1 MVVSCWSTGSRA
13 LQKYTPQPHTVT
25 NSLCQSD
32 PEWRTM
38 TWAKPSQSPGCDGVA
53 KATKQLTIK
62 KGVGGFVHLVH
73 FFHAKSGRFGDGN
86 TNQQSLR
93 RIASRMKLFHR
104 TFQSIGSQ
112 NVNERD
118 RQTDKTRQAS
128 QPARQTDRHT
138 DTHTETHTHTHTWL
152 EKHILTIWGV
162 LVAEWTRKK
171 SSSFCNLLSDGCRVL
186 PFSDLQG
193 DDERSDLYFRFKSAE
208 SHVRDQCRRLRARV
222 AKVLTLLGVFLEACL
237 HDWQIVS
244 CDALLLAQNHAFVG
258 WLPGGSPKGTDHL
271 RSLLLPAAEWRH
283 GRSPGISFSPSWAL
297 FGFLLKQSPLAS
309 RMPLLKGTGNFFQAQ
324 AGLIPSAFG
333 SAIGQQPM

>member
-1 MVVSCWSTGSRA
+1 MVVPPRQIMFDRVQFVITSFRTAFEIFVKWEPGSTVTRTRIYTANKYETFSRTDMVVSCWSTGSRA

-138 DTHTETHTHTHTWL
+138 DTHTQKHTRTHTTPGL
-152 EKHILTIWGV
+152 
-162 LVAEWTRKK
+162 K
-171 SSSFCNLLSDGCRVL
+171 STFL
-186 PFSDLQG
+186 PF
-193 DDERSDLYFRFKSAE
+193 E
-208 SHVRDQCRRLRARV
+208 
-222 AKVLTLLGVFLEACL
+222 VF
-237 HDWQIVS
+237 W
-244 CDALLLAQNHAFVG
+244 
-258 WLPGGSPKGTDHL
+258 
-271 RSLLLPAAEWRH
+271 
-283 GRSPGISFSPSWAL
+283 
-297 FGFLLKQSPLAS
+297 
-309 RMPLLKGTGNFFQAQ
+309 
-324 AGLIPSAFG
+324 
-333 SAIGQQPM
+333 